1 MRFSEEKTKTINNQ
15 IWIRVGEKRLFVYKD
30 YISIGKREDDSMVIC
45 NIEDIDALE
54 NACKQLRETISA
66 VADVWW

>member
-1 MRFSEEKTKTINNQ
+1 MRFSEEKTKTINKQ
-15 IWIRVGEKRLFVYKD
+15 IWISVGEKRLFVYKD